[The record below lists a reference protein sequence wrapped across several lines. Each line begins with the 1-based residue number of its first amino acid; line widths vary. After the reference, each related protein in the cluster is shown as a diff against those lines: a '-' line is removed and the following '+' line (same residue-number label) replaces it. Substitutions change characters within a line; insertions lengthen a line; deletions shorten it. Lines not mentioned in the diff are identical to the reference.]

1 MKRFT
6 RQWLSHGL
14 MCLLI
19 TWMPLSHAHD
29 KRLNVVATFSILGDM
44 VKSVGGDRVKISTLV
59 GPDSD
64 AHAYNPTP
72 ADAKAILKADI
83 LFVNGW
89 GFEGWLDR
97 LVDASGYKG
106 PLITTTRS
114 IEGLPFDLAD
124 EDNDEHGEKHDDKHD
139 DKQADTHGH
148 HGDIDPH
155 AWLSLVHAKTYIQN
169 ITTALVKADPKSKA
183 IYEGNRDAYL
193 KQLNELDTLV
203 SETRAKLP
211 EDRRTVVT
219 SHDAFS
225 YFADSYGLKF
235 LAPQG
240 LSPEGEA
247 SASDVAVLIE
257 QIRKEKITALFLEN
271 IASSRLLEQIA
282 EETSVK
288 IGGTLYADGLSKPDG
303 DAGTYLKMMK
313 HNIMTVYQTLES
325 E

>member
-1 MKRFT
+1 MKRVT
-6 RQWLSHGL
+6 HQWLTYSFL
-14 MCLLI
+14 YLLI
-19 TWMPLSHAHD
+19 AWMPLSHAEE
-29 KRLNVVATFSILGDM
+29 KPLKVVATFSILGDM
-44 VKSVGGDRVKISTLV
+44 VKSVGGDRVDVSTLV
-59 GPDSD
+59 GPGSD

-106 PLITTTRS
+106 PLITTTHHMK
-114 IEGLPFDLAD
+114 GLPFELANKDHD
-124 EDNDEHGEKHDDKHD
+124 EHNDEHGH
-139 DKQADTHGH
+139 A

-155 AWLSLVHAKTYIQN
+155 AWQSLAHARIYIQN
-169 ITTALVKADPKSKA
+169 ITAALVNTDPKSKT

-193 KQLNELDTLV
+193 KQLSELDTLV
-203 SETRAKLP
+203 SKTLAVLP

-219 SHDAFS
+219 SHDAFR

-247 SASDVAVLIE
+247 SASDVAALIK
-257 QIRKEKITALFLEN
+257 QIRAENITALFLEN
-271 IASSRLLEQIA
+271 IASPRLLEQISA
-282 EETSVK
+282 ETSVK
-288 IGGTLYADGLSKPDG
+288 IGGTLYADGLSKPGG
-303 DAGTYLKMMK
+303 DAGTYLEMMK
-313 HNIMTVYQTLES
+313 HNITVVYQNLKP
-325 E
+325 